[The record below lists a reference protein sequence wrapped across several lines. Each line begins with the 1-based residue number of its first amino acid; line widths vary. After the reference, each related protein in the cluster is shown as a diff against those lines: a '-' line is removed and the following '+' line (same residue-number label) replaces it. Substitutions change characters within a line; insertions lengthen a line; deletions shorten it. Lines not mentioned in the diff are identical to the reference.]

1 MPHQIKNRKLGRNT
15 GQRKALFKG
24 LTRSLILHGRIQ
36 TTEARAKALR
46 PVAERFISWGCR
58 AARAMDGEDTPDNRA
73 RAVHC
78 RRMAFAFVQDN
89 EVITKVFEE
98 LAPKYKER
106 PGGYTRIMK
115 VGYRPGDAA
124 PVALIELV

>member
-1 MPHQIKNRKLGRNT
+1 MAHQIKTKKLGRPS

-24 LTRSLILHGRIQ
+24 LTRSLILHGRIK
-36 TTEARAKALR
+36 TTESRAKALR
-46 PVAERFISWGCR
+46 PVAERFIAWGCR
-58 AARAMDGEDTPDNRA
+58 AARAMDEGDTPENRA

-89 EVITKVFEE
+89 VVIRKVFEE
-98 LAPKYKER
+98 LATRYKER

>member
-1 MPHQIKNRKLGRNT
+1 MPHQSHIKKLGRAS
-15 GQRKALFKG
+15 GGRRALLKG

-58 AARAMDGEDTPDNRA
+58 AARAMDEGDTPENRA

-89 EVITKVFEE
+89 AVITKVFEE
-98 LAPKYKER
+98 LAQRYKER

-124 PVALIELV
+124 PVSLIELV

>member
-1 MPHQIKNRKLGRNT
+1 
-15 GQRKALFKG
+15 
-24 LTRSLILHGRIQ
+24 
-36 TTEARAKALR
+36 
-46 PVAERFISWGCR
+46 
-58 AARAMDGEDTPDNRA
+58 
-73 RAVHC
+73 
-78 RRMAFAFVQDN
+78 MAFAFVQDN

>member
-1 MPHQIKNRKLGRNT
+1 MPHQSHIKKLGRPS
-15 GQRKALFKG
+15 GGRRALLKG

-58 AARAMDGEDTPDNRA
+58 AARAMVGGDTPDNRA

-89 EVITKVFEE
+89 TVINKVFEE
-98 LAPKYKER
+98 LAQRYKER

-115 VGYRPGDAA
+115 VGYRPGDSA

>member
-1 MPHQIKNRKLGRNT
+1 MPHQMHIKKLGRAS
-15 GQRKALFKG
+15 GGRKSLLKG

-58 AARAMDGEDTPDNRA
+58 AARAMDGGDTPENRA
-73 RAVHC
+73 RAIHC

-98 LAPKYKER
+98 LALKYKER

-115 VGYRPGDAA
+115 VGYRVGDAA

>member
-1 MPHQIKNRKLGRNT
+1 MPHQIKNRKLGRT
-15 GQRKALFKG
+15 SGQRKALFKG
-24 LTRSLILHGRIQ
+24 LIRSLILHGRIK
-36 TTEARAKALR
+36 TTESRAKALR

-58 AARAMDGEDTPDNRA
+58 AARAIDEGDTPENRA

-89 EVITKVFEE
+89 VVIRKVFDE
-98 LAPKYKER
+98 LATRYKER

-124 PVALIELV
+124 PVALVELV

>member
-1 MPHQIKNRKLGRNT
+1 MPHQSHVKKLGRAS
-15 GQRKALFKG
+15 GGRRALLKG
-24 LTRSLILHGRIQ
+24 LTRSLILHGHIQ

-58 AARAMDGEDTPDNRA
+58 AARAMDEGDTPENRA

-78 RRMAFAFVQDN
+78 RRMAFAFVQDKA
-89 EVITKVFEE
+89 VITKVFEE
-98 LAPKYKER
+98 LAQRYKER

-115 VGYRPGDAA
+115 VGYRVGDAA
-124 PVALIELV
+124 PISLIELV

>member
-1 MPHQIKNRKLGRNT
+1 MPHQSHIKKLGRAS
-15 GQRKALFKG
+15 GGRRALLKG

-58 AARAMDGEDTPDNRA
+58 AARAMDEGDTPENRA

-89 EVITKVFEE
+89 AVITKVFEE
-98 LAPKYKER
+98 LAQRYKER

-115 VGYRPGDAA
+115 MGYRVGDAA
-124 PVALIELV
+124 PISLIELV

>member
-15 GQRKALFKG
+15 GQRRALFKG

-58 AARAMDGEDTPDNRA
+58 AARAMAEGDTPENRA

-89 EVITKVFEE
+89 AVITKVFEE
-98 LAPKYKER
+98 LAEKYKER

>member
-1 MPHQIKNRKLGRNT
+1 MPHQSHIKKLGRAS
-15 GQRKALFKG
+15 GGRKALLKG
-24 LTRSLILHGRIQ
+24 LTRSLILHGHIQ

-58 AARAMDGEDTPDNRA
+58 AARAMDEGDTPENRA

-78 RRMAFAFVQDN
+78 RRMAFAFVQDKA
-89 EVITKVFEE
+89 VITKVFEE
-98 LAPKYKER
+98 LAQRYKER

-115 VGYRPGDAA
+115 VGYRVGDAA
-124 PVALIELV
+124 PISLIELV

>member
-1 MPHQIKNRKLGRNT
+1 MPHQSHIKKLGRAS
-15 GQRKALFKG
+15 GGRKALLKG

-58 AARAMDGEDTPDNRA
+58 AARAMDEGDTPENRA

-78 RRMAFAFVQDN
+78 RRMSFAFVQDN
-89 EVITKVFEE
+89 TVITKVFEE
-98 LAPKYKER
+98 LAQRYKER

-124 PVALIELV
+124 PVSLIELV

>member
-1 MPHQIKNRKLGRNT
+1 MGIHKLGRT
-15 GQRKALFKG
+15 SGQRRALYKG
-24 LTRSLILHGRIQ
+24 LARSLILHGRIK

-58 AARAMDGEDTPDNRA
+58 AARAMDGGDTPENRA

-78 RRMAFAFVQDN
+78 RRMAYAFVQDN
-89 EVITKVFEE
+89 QVIRKLFDE

-115 VGYRPGDAA
+115 LGFRKGDAA
-124 PVALIELV
+124 PIALIELV

>member
-1 MPHQIKNRKLGRNT
+1 MPHQSHIKKLGRAS
-15 GQRKALFKG
+15 GGRKALLKG

-58 AARAMDGEDTPDNRA
+58 AARAMDEGDTPENRA

-78 RRMAFAFVQDN
+78 RRMAFAFVQDKT
-89 EVITKVFEE
+89 VITKVFEE
-98 LAPKYKER
+98 LAQRYKER

-124 PVALIELV
+124 PVSLIELV

>member
-1 MPHQIKNRKLGRNT
+1 MAHQIKNRKLGRAS

-24 LTRSLILHGRIQ
+24 LTRSLILHGRIR
-36 TTEARAKALR
+36 TKESRAKALR
-46 PVAERFISWGCR
+46 PVAERFIAWGCR
-58 AARAMDGEDTPDNRA
+58 AARAMDEGDTPENRS

-89 EVITKVFEE
+89 VVIRKVFEE
-98 LAPKYKER
+98 LATRYKER

-124 PVALIELV
+124 PVALVELV

>member
-1 MPHQIKNRKLGRNT
+1 MPHQSHIKKLGRAS
-15 GQRKALFKG
+15 GGRRALLKG

-58 AARAMDGEDTPDNRA
+58 AARAMDGGDTPDNRA

-89 EVITKVFEE
+89 TVINKVFDE
-98 LAPKYKER
+98 LAQRYKER

>member
-1 MPHQIKNRKLGRNT
+1 MPHQSHIKKLGRAS
-15 GQRKALFKG
+15 GGRRALLKG
-24 LTRSLILHGRIQ
+24 LTRSLILYGHIQ

-58 AARAMDGEDTPDNRA
+58 AARAMDEGDTPENRA

-78 RRMAFAFVQDN
+78 RRMAFAFVQDKA
-89 EVITKVFEE
+89 VITKVFEE
-98 LAPKYKER
+98 LAQRYKER

-115 VGYRPGDAA
+115 VGYRVGDAA
-124 PVALIELV
+124 PISLIELV

>member
-1 MPHQIKNRKLGRNT
+1 MPHQIKNRKLGRAS

-24 LTRSLILHGRIQ
+24 LTRSLILHGRIK
-36 TTEARAKALR
+36 TTESRAKALR
-46 PVAERFISWGCR
+46 PVAERFIAWGCR
-58 AARAMDGEDTPDNRA
+58 AARAMDQGDTPENRA

-89 EVITKVFEE
+89 VVIRKVFEE
-98 LAPKYKER
+98 LAIRYKER

-115 VGYRPGDAA
+115 EGYRPGDAA
-124 PVALIELV
+124 PVALVELV

>member
-1 MPHQIKNRKLGRNT
+1 MPHQSHIKKLGRAS
-15 GQRKALFKG
+15 GGRRALLKG
-24 LTRSLILHGRIQ
+24 LTRSLILHGHIQ

-58 AARAMDGEDTPDNRA
+58 AARAMDEGDTPENRA

-78 RRMAFAFVQDN
+78 RRMAFAFVQDKA
-89 EVITKVFEE
+89 VITKVFEE
-98 LAPKYKER
+98 LAQRYKER

-115 VGYRPGDAA
+115 VGYRVGDAA
-124 PVALIELV
+124 PISLIELV